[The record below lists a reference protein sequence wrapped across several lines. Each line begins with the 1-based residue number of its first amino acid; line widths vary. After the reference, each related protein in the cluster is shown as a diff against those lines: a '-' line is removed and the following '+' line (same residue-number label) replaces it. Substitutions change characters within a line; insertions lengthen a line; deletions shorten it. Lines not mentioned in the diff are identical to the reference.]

1 MDGFDNSKGAYTIS
15 LKNYKVFPV
24 ITAKAAD
31 GASKVNVFPNNG
43 KNHAKIVVA
52 AQDGTKRE
60 VKLNFSSA
68 DGVRPYI
75 SNYQFLMPKT
85 FSDIDADLLTNCT
98 DTASG
103 RYEAGSSAVFNG
115 FTSGGKAFSDRDYA
129 INKINELFEPEGC
142 IYLAPS
148 YTMIGGSAAQVAWQK
163 AYYFGCKS
171 VGNYKYP
178 EFEKRMFD
186 FQSFDLNTSADIYV
200 ATYGNTPMFIDGTW
214 EKLDYDKKVFRVT
227 GTEEIYTDIYVKHV
241 NVGSEPV
248 NFVMKTPGTG
258 SVGGMYITF
267 IKPVN

>member
-1 MDGFDNSKGAYTIS
+1 
-15 LKNYKVFPV
+15 
-24 ITAKAAD
+24 
-31 GASKVNVFPNNG
+31 
-43 KNHAKIVVA
+43 
-52 AQDGTKRE
+52 
-60 VKLNFSSA
+60 
-68 DGVRPYI
+68 
-75 SNYQFLMPKT
+75 
-85 FSDIDADLLTNCT
+85 
-98 DTASG
+98 
-103 RYEAGSSAVFNG
+103 
-115 FTSGGKAFSDRDYA
+115 
-129 INKINELFEPEGC
+129 
-142 IYLAPS
+142 
-148 YTMIGGSAAQVAWQK
+148 MIGGSAAQVAWQK
-163 AYYFGCKS
+163 AYYFGCKL